1 MTGAASGAPPPKPVR
16 SDDLKA
22 RAASGAVL
30 VAAAAAE
37 LYLGGSY
44 FVASVAVLAAGMIWE
59 ALNLTG
65 VRGLFRR
72 VWATALAAL
81 ALLSLMPV
89 LPNGGAPLW
98 AVFCL
103 MGATLI
109 IAWSAAKRRRFFP
122 FGMTAATSVC
132 LGCLVLVLAEVRS
145 SFYTVPPLLLL
156 VPAVIGTDVG
166 AYFTGR
172 RVGGPRLAP
181 RVSPN
186 KTWAGAVGGG
196 VTAVCFGLLVLW
208 LLRGRLNGMPPLA
221 EVVPLLLG
229 LSVCAQIGD
238 LIESWL
244 KRRAGRKDSG
254 KLIPGHGGLLDRF
267 DGFLGASVLG
277 LGPWLLLQELGG

>member
-1 MTGAASGAPPPKPVR
+1 MNGAVNEPPKP
-16 SDDLKA
+16 SGLPNDLKV

-30 VAAAAAE
+30 IAIAAVE
-37 LYLGGSY
+37 LYLGGS
-44 FVASVAVLAAGMIWE
+44 FLVFFIALLAAGMIWE

-65 VRGLFRR
+65 VRGRFRR
-72 VWATALAAL
+72 LGATALAAV
-81 ALLSLMPV
+81 ALLSLMPD

-98 AVFCL
+98 LVLCL
-103 MGATLI
+103 LGATLI
-109 IAWSAAKRRRFFP
+109 IAWSAATRRRAFP
-122 FGMTAATSVC
+122 FGMVAAASVSI
-132 LGCLVLVLAEVRS
+132 GCLVMILSELRAG
-145 SFYTVPPLLLL
+145 FYLVPPLLLL
-156 VPAVIGTDVG
+156 VPAVVGSDIG

-172 RVGGPRLAP
+172 TFGGPKLAP

-186 KTWAGAVGGG
+186 KTWSGAIGG
-196 VTAVCFGLLVLW
+196 VVMAVVLGLAMLW
-208 LLRGRLNGMPPLA
+208 LLRGRLHGMPPLI
-221 EVVPLLLG
+221 EVVPLLAL

-238 LIESWL
+238 LVESWL